1 MSNALAVGFYGKLPI
16 LGDFVRRQVADRTVV
31 AWDAWLQQA
40 LAASRDRLGDEWQ
53 ELYLTAPMWR
63 FFAQPG
69 VLDEQPVGGVLF
81 PSVDRVGRHFPFTVF
96 ARLPRRCVGLVV
108 ADRCAAWFERVE
120 DLVLAHLDDETRTVD
135 ALDEAIGATADRLA
149 AAIDTLPENMTPGG
163 LHDPGSISEGCLHL
177 PLGDRLDVT
186 PTALMWLEKSISHA
200 MSDAV
205 FWWSSG
211 STSVRPSWL
220 ITRGLPE
227 PRAFSAML
235 SGAWDEWPWQSRAPA
250 ARGVPPPPEMLPATP
265 PMQIESAG
273 STHPGRVRDE
283 NQDAYVA
290 RPEVGLWAVADGMG
304 GHSAGQLASR
314 TTVDALASVEQKA
327 MFPEFVRV
335 IRETLE
341 GVNAHLYSL
350 SQRAVNPTV
359 IGTTLVALMVREGTG
374 VCLWAGD
381 SRLYRLRRGELEQ
394 LTIDHS
400 EAVELTAN
408 AETAPT
414 NVITRALGGQ
424 PEIDIAQLSFDV
436 RDDDRFLLCSDGLHG
451 ELSPEAI
458 AELMSGQGAA
468 GISEALIA
476 RVLQGKAA
484 DNVTVVVVHAH
495 AGADSADTLITE
507 MRWTPPS
514 SDGGG

>member
-1 MSNALAVGFYGKLPI
+1 MRRLTMSNALAVGFYGKLPI

-40 LAASRDRLGDEWQ
+40 VAASRDRLGDAWLQ
-53 ELYLTAPMWR
+53 LYLTAPMWR

-69 VLDEQPVGGVLF
+69 VLDEQPVCGVLF

-108 ADRCAAWFERVE
+108 ADRCAVWFERVE
-120 DLVLAHLDDETRTVD
+120 DLVLAHLEDDSRTVD
-135 ALDEAIGATADRLA
+135 ALDEAIGATAERLA
-149 AAIDTLPENMTPGG
+149 AAIDTLPENLAPGG
-163 LHDPGSISEGCLHL
+163 LHDLGAISDGCVHL
-177 PLGDRLDVT
+177 SLGNRVDVT
-186 PTALMWLEKSISHA
+186 PTALFWLEKSISHA
-200 MSDAV
+200 MPDAV

-211 STSVRPSWL
+211 SASVQPSWL

-235 SGAWDEWPWQSRAPA
+235 SGGWDEWPWQSNA
-250 ARGVPPPPEMLPATP
+250 PPPSFVPTPNGMLPETP
-265 PMQIESAG
+265 ALHIESAG

-314 TTVDALASVEQKA
+314 TTVDALASVEPKA

-335 IRETLE
+335 VRETLE
-341 GVNAHLYSL
+341 GVNTHLYSL

-359 IGTTLVALMVREGTG
+359 IGTTLVTLMVREGTG

-381 SRLYRLRRGELEQ
+381 SRLYRLRGGKLEQ
-394 LTIDHS
+394 LTVDHS
-400 EAVELTAN
+400 EAVELAAN

-414 NVITRALGGQ
+414 NVITRALGGHQ
-424 PEIDIAQLSFDV
+424 EIDIAQLSFDV

-451 ELSPEAI
+451 ELAPEAI
-458 AELMSGQGAA
+458 AELMSGEGAA
-468 GISEALIA
+468 DTSEALIT

-495 AGADSADTLITE
+495 AGADSADTLISE
-507 MRWTPPS
+507 VR
-514 SDGGG
+514 